1 MSLIKSMK
9 LSPARQ
15 SKVVLKLSVIREI
28 VLGAQA
34 RLIDAQKNVEK
45 DKAEVNSKA
54 KLVKRLIQWIVTLVL
69 AVEKKLRKLVRVVEI
84 GARPKCKTLRIM
96 SPKLSIK

>member
-1 MSLIKSMK
+1 M
-9 LSPARQ
+9 
-15 SKVVLKLSVIREI
+15 
-28 VLGAQA
+28 
-34 RLIDAQKNVEK
+34 IDTQKNVVK

-69 AVEKKLRKLVRVVEI
+69 AVEKKLRKMVRVVET

-96 SPKLSIK
+96 STKVSIK